1 MSLRPMRRRANRR
14 LIKMNM
20 LNKWTV
26 GLGLLI
32 AGIAI
37 FAIGA
42 TGTFSVI
49 QFMIGAVLGVVGALV
64 LIKA

>member
-1 MSLRPMRRRANRR
+1 MG
-14 LIKMNM
+14 M

-32 AGIAI
+32 AGIVI

-49 QFMIGAVLGVVGALV
+49 QVMIGAVLGVVGAWV

>member
-1 MSLRPMRRRANRR
+1 MSLRPTRRSANRR
-14 LIKMNM
+14 LIKMGM

-32 AGIAI
+32 AGIVI

>member
-1 MSLRPMRRRANRR
+1 MG
-14 LIKMNM
+14 M

-32 AGIAI
+32 AGVVI

-42 TGTFSVI
+42 TGTFSII
-49 QFMIGAVLGVVGALV
+49 QVTIGAILVAVGTLV

>member
-1 MSLRPMRRRANRR
+1 MMEMLR
-14 LIKMNM
+14 M

-32 AGIAI
+32 AGIVVL
-37 FAIGA
+37 AIGT
-42 TGTFSVI
+42 TGTFSIIQVI
-49 QFMIGAVLGVVGALV
+49 IGTILVAVGTLV

>member
-1 MSLRPMRRRANRR
+1 M
-14 LIKMNM
+14 IKMNM

-49 QFMIGAVLGVVGALV
+49 QVMIGAVLGVVGAWV

>member
-1 MSLRPMRRRANRR
+1 
-14 LIKMNM
+14 M

-32 AGIAI
+32 AGILV
-37 FAIGA
+37 FATGA
-42 TGTFSVI
+42 TGTFSIIQVI
-49 QFMIGAVLGVVGALV
+49 IGTILVAVGALV